1 MQFIKN
7 LKVNKAF
14 FLVLILLCITGLSF
28 LFRRD
33 FFNMMDNQYYP
44 LYVINYNCGYSSRLL
59 VGTVFSLLFKDTL
72 NVDVLSCIMLGVYF
86 LFCFCL
92 SVFINNYL
100 RKTDFDAIGI
110 YAVFMILS
118 PAFTSLLNYFGI
130 VDIFWFFCVMGA
142 LAVVN
147 KKGWRW
153 LVPVFC
159 IIGLAVHEVFL
170 TTYLPVIAIAVLY
183 QFVKKSCA
191 SSFIFVAVCTVV
203 VGFASVYFLILG
215 DGTMKMTA
223 DEMVSYAQGR
233 LDEKGKGFNDFYL
246 RSAFFWD
253 VSKWNGAGNEGY
265 NNNFIGYLQYSFDE
279 YIKNNIS
286 QLKSIA
292 FFALSDLLISIPFV
306 YLFFKSFCSERN
318 LLKKVIYLFAL
329 VPVPLLLFQLF
340 VSSDTE
346 RFSMH
351 WLIVMLFMLL
361 FFVGENAESFRKSYE
376 ETKLKIADN
385 KIPLALFGIAVA
397 RIVFSGVRF

>member
-1 MQFIKN
+1 MKIKSFVKDIKIFFIT
-7 LKVNKAF
+7 F
-14 FLVLILLCITGLSF
+14 ILLCVTGLSF
-28 LFRRD
+28 LLQRD

-44 LYVINYNCGYSSRLL
+44 LYVINYNCGYCSRLL
-59 VGTVFSLLFKDTL
+59 VGTVFSLFLKDTL
-72 NVDVLSCIMLGVYF
+72 NVDVLSCIMLGIYF

-100 RKTDFDAIGI
+100 RKTDFDTIGI
-110 YAVFMILS
+110 YTVFMILC
-118 PAFTSLLNYFGI
+118 PAFTSLLNYFGT

-159 IIGLAVHEVFL
+159 IIGLAIHEVFL

-183 QFVKKSCA
+183 QFVKKPCA

-223 DEMVSYAQGR
+223 DEMVRYAQGR

-253 VSKWNGAGNEGY
+253 VSKWNGAGNEVY

-279 YIKNNIS
+279 YIKNDIS

-292 FFALSDLLISIPFV
+292 FFALSDLLASIPFV
-306 YLFFKSFCSERN
+306 YLFARALRTEKN
-318 LLKKVIYLFAL
+318 ILYKIIYLFAL
-329 VPVPLLLFQLF
+329 VPVPLLFIQLF

-361 FFVGENAESFRKSYE
+361 FFVKGNAEAFRNSYNDI
-376 ETKLKIADN
+376 KIKAAEH
-385 KIPLALFGIAVA
+385 KISLALFGIAVA